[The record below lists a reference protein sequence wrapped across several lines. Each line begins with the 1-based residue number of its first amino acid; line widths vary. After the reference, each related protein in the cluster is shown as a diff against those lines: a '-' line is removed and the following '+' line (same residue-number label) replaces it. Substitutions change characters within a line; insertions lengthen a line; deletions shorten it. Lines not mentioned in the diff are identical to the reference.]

1 MFKLIKIL
9 GAGRNV
15 PEPKTYSLL
24 ESVTLPYGTVAVLS
38 NGMLTAANA
47 SSTTPATH
55 LVMADTNGKTAL
67 LARITPDMIFEVPLK
82 GTPTAL
88 KTNAEYALSEGGEG
102 ISATTVSGSVRGAR
116 LYDACG
122 AKASG
127 DSVLVYFANDL

>member
-55 LVMADTNGKTAL
+55 LVLADINGKDAL
-67 LARITPDMIFEVPLK
+67 LARITPDMIFEAPVDGAPATL
-82 GTPTAL
+82 AAD
-88 KTNAEYALSEGGEG
+88 AEYALTENGEG

-127 DSVLVYFANDL
+127 DSVLVYFANNL

>member
-15 PEPKTYSLL
+15 PEPKTYSLS
-24 ESVTLPYGTVAVLS
+24 ENVTLPYGTVAVLS
-38 NGMLTAANA
+38 NGKLTAANA
-47 SSTTPATH
+47 ASTTSATH
-55 LVMADTNGKTAL
+55 LVLADTNGKEAL
-67 LARITPDMIFEVPLK
+67 LARITPGMIFEAPLK

-88 KTNAEYALSEGGEG
+88 KADAEYALSEDGEG
-102 ISATTVSGSVRGAR
+102 VSPTVVSGSVRGAR

-127 DSVLVYFANDL
+127 DSVLVYFANNL